1 MNETGAVRRNRDPA
15 QHEDAVTQPLI
26 VSIPHNLG
34 KDEAIRRMKAGLGS
48 VTEQYGNV
56 VKVDRETWT
65 GDRLNFAVTA
75 MMQQVSGNIDVA
87 DDHVRLEVTLPWL
100 LARLANGAQALIRD
114 KGKLLLEKK

>member
-1 MNETGAVRRNRDPA
+1 MTK
-15 QHEDAVTQPLI
+15 PLI

-34 KDEAIRRMKAGLGS
+34 KDEAIRRMKNGLGS
-48 VTEQYGNV
+48 VTAQYGNV
-56 VKVDRETWT
+56 VKVDREVWN
-65 GDRLNFAVTA
+65 GDRLDFAVTA

-100 LARLANGAQALIRD
+100 LAKLANGAQALIQD